1 MNELVKAIREEA
13 KKYEKSSMM
22 LPAELVAVING
33 RKQESKWEKISVA
46 KVMRYVADML
56 EE

>member
-1 MNELVKAIREEA
+1 MKQLREEA
-13 KKYEKSSMM
+13 KKYEKSRMM
-22 LPAELVAVING
+22 LPAELVAVIEG
-33 RKQESKWEKISVA
+33 RKQESRWEKISVA